1 HVSGLV
7 LRWMAKVARPQRSL
21 KPAQRGLNVPAMSL
35 VWINLFSR
43 RRFHFRL
50 PSSTTSSRKVGPL
63 GFHSSI
69 NSTMRCLYSPESS
82 PGMGTGVEEVA
93 WVKGLG
99 GLELGVR
106 TAELF
111 SRLSGLCV
119 DGIESFGV
127 RMEAP
132 SLRGS

>member
-1 HVSGLV
+1 
-7 LRWMAKVARPQRSL
+7 
-21 KPAQRGLNVPAMSL
+21 AQRGLNVPAMSL

-82 PGMGTGVEEVA
+82 PGMRTASEKMPCFNA
-93 WVKGLG
+93 LG
-99 GLELGVR
+99 HLHLRLR

-132 SLRGS
+132 SLRGVESTLPPRSVKRPSAKG